1 MRQHTFTTEM
11 RKALIL
17 SASFL
22 AFLTACKDE
31 GEVRPDFAENTNTSV
46 FNDQIS
52 LESRTET
59 SDSILADKISTG
71 LVGAYKDSVFGS
83 SYASMH
89 LQPLMASNFLVFGED
104 DETLQTDS
112 VVLSLKYGGF
122 RGDTIAQTFE
132 VFRIDEV
139 LSTDNNYSSNYQ
151 VATLPNVLGSRT
163 FIPNTRDDIFIKS
176 PDANGNIDSVR
187 LEPQLRIR
195 LDNAFGDEILAQSGQ
210 TALATNDDFI
220 NFVKGLKVSPQATTL
235 GDNEKAILYFAMA
248 DRDTKLTI
256 YYTATDQEGNATKKT
271 VDFPVNSSSVRFNTF
286 SHDFSSG
293 AINQSLQ
300 SNNADTLHSYVQAM
314 SGARTVI
321 NFAALDSLQQKNI
334 IVNKAELELPLINGS
349 YADFGVAEKLVLA
362 AQDANGE
369 LQFIPD
375 FFEGTSYF
383 GGEYDALTQSYKF
396 NINRYV
402 QSLINGTES
411 KKELTVLISGSAV
424 SAERAVLGAASNSN
438 RRIKLNLYYSNTQ

>member
-1 MRQHTFTTEM
+1 MKQHTLRIKM

-22 AFLTACKDE
+22 AFLTACKDD
-31 GEVRPDFAENTNTSV
+31 GEVRPDFAQNTNSSV
-46 FNDQIS
+46 YTDQLS
-52 LESRTET
+52 LESRTEL
-59 SDSILADKISTG
+59 SDSILADKVSTG

-83 SYASMH
+83 SIASMH

-104 DETLQTDS
+104 DEMLQTDS
-112 VVLSLKYGGF
+112 VVLSLKYNGI

-132 VFRIDEV
+132 VFRIDEL
-139 LSTDNNYSSNYQ
+139 LSVDNNYSSDYQ

-163 FIPNTRDDIFIKS
+163 FVPNTRDDIFIKS

-187 LEPQLRIR
+187 LQPQLRIR

-210 TALATNDDFI
+210 TAVATNEDFV
-220 NFVKGLKVSPQATTL
+220 NFLKGFKISPQTSSL
-235 GDNEKAILYFAMA
+235 NDNEKAILYFAMT

-256 YYTATDQEGNATKKT
+256 YYTATDLQGNATKKT
-271 VDFPVNSSSVRFNTF
+271 VDFPINSSSVRFNTF

-300 SNNADTLHSYVQAM
+300 SNTSDTLHSYVQAM

-321 NFAALDSLQQKNI
+321 NFSTLDSLQQRNI
-334 IVNKAELELPLINGS
+334 IVNKAELELPVIRAS

-375 FFEGTSYF
+375 FFEGPSYF
-383 GGEYDALTQSYKF
+383 GGEYDALTQTYKF

-402 QSLINGTES
+402 QSLINGTED
-411 KKELTVLISGSAV
+411 KKELTVLVSGSAV